1 MLTFLN
7 KHNNV
12 NILIASELYVIYGHV
27 TAQNNNMWIE
37 LFSMLFM
44 FEDFN
49 LRLFFNQL
57 KVIEKENNLFML
69 NYLKKKNQSWS

>member
-1 MLTFLN
+1 
-7 KHNNV
+7 
-12 NILIASELYVIYGHV
+12 
-27 TAQNNNMWIE
+27 
-37 LFSMLFM
+37 MLFM

-69 NYLKKKNQSWS
+69 NYLKKKINLDPKYKQNTDLGMGI